1 MGSYLPTKLSFVAKI
16 YLLSVYTFTFKHKI
30 LLKIFFFTVNNTIL
44 SWFTKDHRPMPKCI
58 LLTGFYSINPLSSKE
73 LTYALLGP
81 TQQTG
86 AIKLTPRKKLL
97 CIVYHWLQPQ
107 DTNCCR
113 RAITATPNF
122 RQSVRNTA
130 MLVLYSYLP
139 PFFEAVMKI
148 AEKTL

>member
-1 MGSYLPTKLSFVAKI
+1 MYV
-16 YLLSVYTFTFKHKI
+16 
-30 LLKIFFFTVNNTIL
+30 
-44 SWFTKDHRPMPKCI
+44 W
-58 LLTGFYSINPLSSKE
+58 FYSIYPLSSKD

-81 TQQTG
+81 TQQKG
-86 AIKLTPRKKLL
+86 AIKFAPRNKLL
-97 CIVYHWLQPQ
+97 CIVYHCLQLQPQ